1 MPDDPPALP
10 SLPPSILRRSQTDEY
25 AAPAYTDADRR
36 VLRATHAAG
45 SAAAE
50 RLGVGNAP
58 YWGSRFGT
66 AAGLRALDAEYGDFY
81 AVPPEAVVDR
91 EAAASV
97 FEGPETV
104 LDVQTH
110 YIADR
115 APTFVTEFL
124 LDMYRQLMPS
134 WWTELEGDRAY
145 DFAEYLRCVFL
156 GSETAVAVL
165 TSGPGL
171 DEGRY
176 LFNDEM
182 AATRVL
188 FDRLGETGRVL
199 NHAVVHPNV
208 TAELASMERW
218 RDDYSPSG
226 WKVYTLGHSQGGAKV
241 PGSMWMLDD
250 EDTGIPF
257 LERVRELGP
266 KLVCAHKGLSGLVAA
281 GSPSDIGPAAAAFP
295 DITFLVYHSG
305 YEISTDPSTFEG
317 PYTPETAQVGVNRL
331 VTTLR
336 DNGIAPGGNVYA
348 ELGSTWFCMI
358 RHPQEAAHVLG
369 KLLLAVGDDNVLWGT
384 DGIWYGPTQPTID
397 AFRAFEIP
405 VEYQERYGYPAL
417 TAERK
422 AKILGLNAARVY
434 GIDIAAARERAATD
448 DLAWARAALDE
459 FRARGDPSL

>member
-1 MPDDPPALP
+1 MTDEPPALP
-10 SLPPSILRRSQTDEY
+10 SLPPSILRRSQTDEFVAPEY
-25 AAPAYTDADRR
+25 SAADTR
-36 VLRATHAAG
+36 VLRTTHALG
-45 SAAAE
+45 TEAAA

-66 AAGLRALDAEYGDFY
+66 AAGLRALDAEYGEFY
-81 AVPPEAVVDR
+81 VVPPEAVVDR
-91 EAAASV
+91 DAAAET

-115 APTFVTEFL
+115 APNFVTEFL
-124 LDMYRQLMPS
+124 LGMYRQLMPS
-134 WWTELEGDRAY
+134 WWTELEGARAY

-208 TAELASMERW
+208 ARELEAMEAW

-226 WKVYTLGHSQGGAKV
+226 WKVYTLGHSEAGKKV
-241 PGSMWMLDD
+241 DGSMWMLDD
-250 EDTGIPF
+250 EETGLPF

-266 KLVCAHKGLSGLVAA
+266 KLVCAHKGLSGLVAT
-281 GSPSDIGPAAAAFP
+281 GTPSDIGPAAAAFP

-305 YEISTDPSTFEG
+305 YEVSSDPSTYEG
-317 PYTPETAQVGVNRL
+317 PFTPETEDVGVNRL
-331 VTTLR
+331 VKTLR
-336 DNGIAPGGNVYA
+336 DSGIEPGSNVYA

-369 KLLLAVGDDNVLWGT
+369 KLLLAVGEDNVLWGT

-397 AFRAFEIP
+397 AFRAFQIP
-405 VEYQERYGYPAL
+405 LEYQERYGYPAL
-417 TAERK
+417 TPERK

-459 FRARGDPSL
+459 FRTHGDPHL